1 MLSQEY
7 MTAWFNYYLHRNT
20 DYYTYLYG
28 TEADADVSAGLIER
42 QMASSPRG
50 VVASDS
56 IRAVYL
62 AWHLYDHPIVAG
74 HNIYRRVPGE
84 NYPNLPNVQVGRR
97 SSYLDTGLAG
107 ERIYHFRLCRRDPAG
122 NLHQLSDEVSAIS
135 WASGECTFLPLI
147 LRYAQ

>member
-1 MLSQEY
+1 

-42 QMASSPRG
+42 QMDSSPRG